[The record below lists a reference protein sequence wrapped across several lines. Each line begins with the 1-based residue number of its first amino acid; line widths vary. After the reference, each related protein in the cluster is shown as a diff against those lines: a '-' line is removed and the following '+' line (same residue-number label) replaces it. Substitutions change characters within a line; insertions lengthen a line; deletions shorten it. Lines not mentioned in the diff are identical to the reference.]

1 MMRAWKAVHE
11 RSATEKTPLRIAAY
25 VEGLS
30 KVAEATR
37 QRF

>member
-1 MMRAWKAVHE
+1 MVRAWDAVYQ
-11 RSATEKTPLRIAAY
+11 RSIEEKTPLRIAAF